1 MIIFP
6 SDFITFLCSTLTI
19 ILGAQHLGSWAL
31 TFLWRA
37 TLSSIFSHCSYPKL
51 SGGHMVQFWP
61 IRGLLFFGFKDGF
74 INDNVTQP
82 GPVRARSKAQLTW
95 ENSQGKEVLP
105 TLLQFYFE
113 WYLEWLLCL
122 KIKPTGRGA
131 EMRGESGQHFM
142 NSFELWSSTYTCT
155 SYFVDK

>member
-6 SDFITFLCSTLTI
+6 NDFVTYLCTLTI

-37 TLSSIFSHCSYPKL
+37 TLSSVFSHCSHPKR

-61 IRGLLFFGFKDGF
+61 IRGLLFFGFKDWVS
-74 INDNVTQP
+74 NDNVTQL
-82 GPVRARSKAQLTW
+82 GPVKARSKAQQSCA
-95 ENSQGKEVLP
+95 NNQGKEVLP
-105 TLLQFYFE
+105 TLLQFYIE
-113 WYLEWLLCL
+113 WYLEWQCVFEN
-122 KIKPTGRGA
+122 KTHRREA
-131 EMRGESGQHFM
+131 EIRGELGHHFM

-155 SYFVDK
+155 FYFVDK